1 MKEIYMQCPKEELI
15 ALLME
20 SNTHLQLMCDRFG
33 INELQEL
40 VNYDTRI
47 N

>member
-1 MKEIYMQCPKEELI
+1 MKKIYMQFPKEELV

-20 SNTHLQLMCDRFG
+20 SNEHLQIMCDRLG

-40 VNYDTRI
+40 VDYDTRTD
-47 N
+47 

>member
-1 MKEIYMQCPKEELI
+1 MKKYYMQLPKEVVVELLI
-15 ALLME
+15 E

-40 VNYDTRI
+40 VNHDTRI

>member
-1 MKEIYMQCPKEELI
+1 MRKIFMQFPKEELVE
-15 ALLME
+15 LLIE

-40 VNYDTRI
+40 VNYDTRTD
-47 N
+47 